1 MTEMQASSVLDK
13 VGAVKDVMTV
23 SRAFGES
30 YQVDGITIIPVA
42 TVRGGGGGRSDTRKD
57 SPSGE
62 EGRGIGARLGFGA
75 TVRPVGVV
83 LIKDGKV
90 SSQPT
95 FDVMWV
101 ILGGQL
107 LGLAAILAVRRLI
120 ERRVTGHPPLSSGE

>member
-42 TVRGGGGGRSDTRKD
+42 TVRDGGRGRSDTRKD
-57 SPSGE
+57 GPSGE

-83 LIKDGKV
+83 VIKDGKV
-90 SSQPT
+90 SWQPT
-95 FDVMWV
+95 IDVMRV

-107 LGLAAILAVRRLI
+107 LGLAAILALRRLI
-120 ERRVTGHPPLSSGE
+120 ERRVIGHPPLSSGE